1 MTECDLE
8 VTGKTRFD
16 SMKKGLFVLCFALL
30 FASCGRQL
38 TSLPTI
44 EPQLVKSA
52 DVLADSIY
60 FSEIT
65 AMKYHGDRIYACCM
79 GQSQILCMDDEFG
92 LLHTIGHE
100 GRAANE
106 LMDPSS
112 FDIEGDTIA
121 VLCYGS
127 FKRYTVN
134 GEFVGTFDIGRLLPN
149 KDFAMCAGS
158 YYYTS
163 SNQGPVISLS
173 ADGTSRSFGERYRF
187 ETEEA
192 ARYRNAR
199 FTRVYRDRIITVS
212 DNLPYIEVFDRQ
224 TLESVRKV
232 DYSDVDLVSEIM
244 KSNASEQLAANQYR
258 TLVSGCNVADGKLYV
273 LLADNLDGF
282 CANKIIVFDLERD
295 CRPVSI
301 VQLPGAR
308 YFSFCVNGQTLY
320 AFNLLEN
327 TLEKMTL

>member
-1 MTECDLE
+1 M
-8 VTGKTRFD
+8 GKAILD
-16 SMKKGLFVLCFALL
+16 PMKKWLLVLCIALL
-30 FASCGRQL
+30 TASCGRQL

-44 EPQLVKSA
+44 EPQLVKSV

-65 AMKYHGDRIYACCM
+65 AMKYHDNRIYACCM
-79 GQSQILCMDDEFG
+79 GQSQILCMDNDFG
-92 LLHTIGHE
+92 LLHIIGHK
-100 GRAANE
+100 GRAASE
-106 LMDPSS
+106 LMNPSS
-112 FDIEGDTIA
+112 FDMDGDTIV
-121 VLCYGS
+121 VLCYGA

-134 GEFVGTFDIGRLLPN
+134 GEFVGSSDIGPLLPN
-149 KDFAMCAGS
+149 KDFAWSDGC

-163 SNQGPVISLS
+163 SRQGPVISLS
-173 ADGTSRSFGERYRF
+173 ADGTSRSFGECYRF

-320 AFNLLEN
+320 AFNLREN